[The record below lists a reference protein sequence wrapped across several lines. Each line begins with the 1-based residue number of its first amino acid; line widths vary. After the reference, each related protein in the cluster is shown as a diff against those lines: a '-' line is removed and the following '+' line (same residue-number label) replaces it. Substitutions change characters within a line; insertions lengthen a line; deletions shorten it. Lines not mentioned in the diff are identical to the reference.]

1 MSIESMNNNGVS
13 TLDALDDVTLDGI
26 HNPQEPITNVSN
38 TTGNHNQDGNQN
50 PTPNKDDEE
59 GVDKNKGTSSASP
72 VIQNHN
78 TDNPDDNPDNDSSNF
93 VPIKSFDD
101 LVNLL
106 TTKTSETLTDTEN
119 EQLAELVESFGGE
132 ALNKDGAIVDAEGKI
147 LYSPEQ
153 VKHFITNDEL
163 PVDDKGNLIN
173 ANGDI
178 VKTKVELFRETT
190 TVGTVMNSLA
200 KNFGVAYADDYM
212 PEDTEDSIIDV
223 VSKVAKVIEAR
234 SVANYM
240 KVNPELEAYRKHIQ
254 LHGSGE
260 GFKSNNID
268 YDNVDIKS
276 LSIETKKAY
285 IAEAFKAVGKT
296 LTPTYS
302 KYLES
307 LGEEDINLEVQDNL
321 KVLKTQQDNAKQQ
334 VDNALKQKQQQEE
347 AEAKQYW
354 NDVTTTVKNGKL
366 ANINIPLP
374 EREAF
379 LTYLMTPVKN
389 GRSQDMIDADND
401 TVESDLLMSY
411 LRYKGRD
418 ISALAKNIATTQ
430 AVAGL
435 RERMQN
441 NKRRNANSDK
451 GAKPTTQDNY
461 IPSLGE
467 VNF

>member
-1 MSIESMNNNGVS
+1 MSIESINNGIS
-13 TLDALDDVTLDGI
+13 NLDALNDVTLDSI
-26 HNPQEPITNVSN
+26 HNPQEPNTNVP
-38 TTGNHNQDGNQN
+38 N
-50 PTPNKDDEE
+50 PTGDDDKNPKPNKDGEEE
-59 GVDKNKGTSSASP
+59 GDKNKVTPPATPP
-72 VIQNHN
+72 VQNN
-78 TDNPDDNPDNDSSNF
+78 NGDNNDGNPNDIINDF

-119 EQLAELVESFGGE
+119 EQLADLVESFGGE

-163 PVDDKGNLIN
+163 PVDDKGNLVN

-223 VSKVAKVIEAR
+223 VNKVAKVVEAR
-234 SVANYM
+234 SVANYF
-240 KVNPELEAYRKHIQ
+240 KTNPELEAYRKHLQ
-254 LHGSGE
+254 LHGSAE
-260 GFKSNNID
+260 GFQGNTVD
-268 YDNVDIKS
+268 YDNVDIKD
-276 LSIETKKAY
+276 LTIEKKKAY

-296 LTPTYS
+296 LTPAYS

-307 LGEEDINLEVQDNL
+307 LGEEEINLEVQDNL

-334 VDNALKQKQQQEE
+334 VDNALKQKQQQQE

-366 ANINIPLP
+366 SNINIPLP

-379 LTYLMTPVKN
+379 LTYLMTPVQN

-441 NKRRNANSDK
+441 NKRRNTSSDK
-451 GAKPTTQDNY
+451 GAKPKTQDNY